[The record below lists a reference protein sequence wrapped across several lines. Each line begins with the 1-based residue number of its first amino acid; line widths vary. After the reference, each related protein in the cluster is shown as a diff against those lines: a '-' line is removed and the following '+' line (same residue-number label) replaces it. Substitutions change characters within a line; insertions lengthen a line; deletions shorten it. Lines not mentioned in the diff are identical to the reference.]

1 MSPAATSKENAM
13 EESSFEIDS
22 TQLAEASMLFPAH
35 RLAPVTA
42 HPASDVSY
50 LATGPEFGRQAW
62 DEAGHL

>member
-1 MSPAATSKENAM
+1 M